1 MFRLAARCSAT
12 LAPAT
17 LSLAHYSSG
26 EGTKTGDSTS
36 FFSGL
41 APSFGGGGAAG
52 APLRQC
58 IGGSL
63 VASTSSKSLEVEDP
77 STGAIIGRI
86 PEGTAEDAHAA
97 LVAARAAQPAWAK
110 RSATERARGLRA
122 MARVITEHRVELAEC
137 LASEQNKTLG
147 LAQVEIDFTAEYF
160 DYHAGLA
167 RVYEGEII
175 NSDDPNEHIY
185 LHKVPLGVSVGISV
199 ERQELFLSEPRLEF
213 TENRSCRLLVG
224 RHLPL
229 ELPRLRHGAQA
240 RARAPRRLRGTR
252 RRGEHANAKRRN
264 VPPTRAVRTRAK
276 ADAPFFR
283 VTLREMVARPK
294 Q

>member
-185 LHKVPLGVSVGISV
+185 LHKVPLGVSVGICPWNFPV
-199 ERQELFLSEPRLEF
+199 FVMARKLAPA
-213 TENRSCRLLVG
+213 LLAG
-224 RHLPL
+224 C
-229 ELPRLRHGAQA
+229 AA
-240 RARAPRRLRGTR
+240 RAGA
-252 RRGEHANAKRRN
+252 AN
-264 VPPTRAVRTRAK
+264 TRTRSGE
-276 ADAPFFR
+276 
-283 VTLREMVARPK
+283 TSLRLARSGHERRPTHLSFV
-294 Q
+294 